1 MTRSLFLTRVLATTL
16 GALCL
21 AVVVHIA
28 VILLI
33 PRLAP
38 SDPWAALGQLVDGP
52 RTVVLPQ
59 ASPRGGPLSS
69 LDPNVVYSACRFDLS
84 EGPLAV
90 TAASNVEHWVLGL
103 YRLDGTLI
111 YSLTSQ
117 TELAQGISLEL
128 RTPGQERGQ
137 TIGAAPTETLE
148 ITADIVAGFVLY
160 RTLVPFP
167 SARDKAKAS
176 AARLTCKALPD
187 RL

>member
-1 MTRSLFLTRVLATTL
+1 MTHGLVLTRALATTL

-28 VILLI
+28 IVLAM
-33 PRLAP
+33 PRLDP
-38 SDPWAALGQLVDGP
+38 SDPWAALGRLVDGP
-52 RTVVLPQ
+52 QAVVLPQ
-59 ASPRGGPLSS
+59 ASPRGGPLAS
-69 LDPNVVYSACRFDLS
+69 LDPHVVHAACRFDMS

-90 TAASNVEHWVLGL
+90 TAASNVEHWALGL
-103 YRLDGTLI
+103 HRLDGTVI

-137 TIGAAPTETLE
+137 TIGGAATETLE
-148 ITADIVAGFVLY
+148 ITADIDAGYVLY
-160 RTLVPFP
+160 RTLVPYP
-167 SARDKAKAS
+167 SARNKAEAS
-176 AARLTCKALPD
+176 AAQLSCRVLPD